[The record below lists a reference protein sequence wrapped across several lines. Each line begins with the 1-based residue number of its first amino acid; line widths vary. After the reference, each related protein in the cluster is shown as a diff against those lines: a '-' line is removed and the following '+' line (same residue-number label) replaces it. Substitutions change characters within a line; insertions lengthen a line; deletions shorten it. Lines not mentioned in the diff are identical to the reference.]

1 MSAYQNNTQMN
12 MPETCPKAT
21 AMDGKAWLAAN
32 WPVMR
37 VADVNWTMERGEFP
51 SYVKDYICNSG
62 DWIKVNDESGGTY
75 CEKVHFEQSYK
86 KNMIAR
92 GWTPPPQTQQLR
104 GFNGHPAMWQS
115 KDKAEC
121 CKKLTNEDNAKS
133 ENKTT
138 LNVLTTDGPVAAVK
152 HLFANKKQEKDEFNN
167 GMDERNKAALKVL
180 QTEGTDAA
188 VKHMLTDDETGRQ
201 LSYSEMRSRYG

>member
-1 MSAYQNNTQMN
+1 MADMEKQIEMTRDAQ
-12 MPETCPKAT
+12 
-21 AMDGKAWLAAN
+21 GKLWLEKK
-32 WPVMR
+32 WPNMR

-62 DWIKVNDESGGTY
+62 DWIKVNNENGGTY
-75 CEKVHFEQSYK
+75 CEKVYFEQSYK

-92 GWTPPPQTQQLR
+92 GWTPPETVQQ
-104 GFNGHPAMWQS
+104 
-115 KDKAEC
+115 
-121 CKKLTNEDNAKS
+121 
-133 ENKTT
+133 
-138 LNVLTTDGPVAAVK
+138 
-152 HLFANKKQEKDEFNN
+152 EFNN

-188 VKHMLTDDETGRQ
+188 VKHMFTDDKTGRQ

>member
-12 MPETCPKAT
+12 MPETCQKAT

-62 DWIKVNDESGGTY
+62 DWVKVNDENGGTY

-92 GWTPPPQTQQLR
+92 GWTPPETVQQ
-104 GFNGHPAMWQS
+104 
-115 KDKAEC
+115 K
-121 CKKLTNEDNAKS
+121 
-133 ENKTT
+133 
-138 LNVLTTDGPVAAVK
+138 
-152 HLFANKKQEKDEFNN
+152 FNN

-188 VKHMLTDDETGRQ
+188 VKHMFTDDKTGGQ

>member
-1 MSAYQNNTQMN
+1 MIQFLYIKSNQNMSAYQNNTQMN
-12 MPETCPKAT
+12 MSETCQKAT

-32 WPVMR
+32 WSVMR

-62 DWIKVNDESGGTY
+62 DWIKVNNENGGTY
-75 CEKVHFEQSYK
+75 CEKIHFEQSYK

-92 GWTPPPQTQQLR
+92 GWTPPESQQQDNLDSNTQ
-104 GFNGHPAMWQS
+104 N
-115 KDKAEC
+115 
-121 CKKLTNEDNAKS
+121 NN
-133 ENKTT
+133 T
-138 LNVLTTDGPVAAVK
+138 LNKVRDPVTNVK
-152 HLFANKKQEKDEFNN
+152 QEFNN
-167 GMDERNKAALKVL
+167 GMDEINKAALKVL

-188 VKHMLTDDETGRQ
+188 VKHMFTDDKTGRQ

>member
-1 MSAYQNNTQMN
+1 MADMEQQIEMTRDAQ
-12 MPETCPKAT
+12 
-21 AMDGKAWLAAN
+21 GKLWLEKK
-32 WPVMR
+32 WPNMR

-62 DWIKVNDESGGTY
+62 DWIKVNHENGGTY
-75 CEKVHFEQSYK
+75 CDKVHFEQSYK

-92 GWTPPPQTQQLR
+92 GWTPPETVQQ
-104 GFNGHPAMWQS
+104 
-115 KDKAEC
+115 
-121 CKKLTNEDNAKS
+121 
-133 ENKTT
+133 
-138 LNVLTTDGPVAAVK
+138 
-152 HLFANKKQEKDEFNN
+152 EFNN

-188 VKHMLTDDETGRQ
+188 VKHMFTDDKTGGQ